1 MLEMN
6 NMDGNKRFITIDDQS
21 YLLTVGCKTILN
33 KGIITNYLINIED
46 YAGSITVLL
55 DKNGDSMLSQLSL

>member
-6 NMDGNKRFITIDDQS
+6 NSLRNKRFITIDDKS
-21 YLLTVGCKTILN
+21 YLLSVGCKTIID

-46 YAGSITVLL
+46 FAGSITVCL
-55 DKNGDSMLSQLSL
+55 DKNGNTMLSQFTL